1 MSEHQHKHVEDKPK
15 ELSYDELK
23 SQLLALTKTVA
34 NLDVEV
40 KKMQETRAGVMK
52 ELRSVQNKVTTLDMK
67 KALAA

>member
-1 MSEHQHKHVEDKPK
+1 MTEHTEEKPK
-15 ELSYDELK
+15 ELTYDELK
-23 SQLLALTKTVA
+23 SSLLALTKTVA
-34 NLDVEV
+34 NLDIEL